1 MRKMIGLPRQARDK
15 HRENSKKRPAFSYIE
30 VDDESVA
37 MVDDAADLA
46 MALALSK
53 QLEQGSTVA
62 AAAAEAAAG
71 GGGASGGAPTKAWI
85 D

>member
-1 MRKMIGLPRQARDK
+1 
-15 HRENSKKRPAFSYIE
+15 

-62 AAAAEAAAG
+62 AAAAAAAAG